1 MTGGELILYELC
13 EHFLLIK
20 LKLWEEI
27 HCPVSMENVIL
38 RYIMKISRASY

>member
-20 LKLWEEI
+20 LKLWEWKT
-27 HCPVSMENVIL
+27 MENVIL

>member
-38 RYIMKISRASY
+38 RYIMIPR